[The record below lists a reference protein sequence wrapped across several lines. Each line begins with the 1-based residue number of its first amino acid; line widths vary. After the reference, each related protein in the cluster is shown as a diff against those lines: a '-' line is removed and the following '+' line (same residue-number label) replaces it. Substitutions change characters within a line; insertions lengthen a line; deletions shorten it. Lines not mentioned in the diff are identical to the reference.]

1 MRCFKC
7 QRFGHTSNLCTAE
20 QLCVCGK
27 RLHEDVRKSYNSKCL
42 NGLLQPGYRLNYST
56 VYHSNLERQKVN
68 YYTIRRT
75 AKLNLEKQA
84 EKMKTMSA
92 GKYPNVKV
100 EQNGVGSR
108 EDKDK
113 LLLT

>member
-1 MRCFKC
+1 MEKTEEK
-7 QRFGHTSNLCTAE
+7 QITDATKVPILSHTDLEIEDPNHA
-20 QLCVCGK
+20 
-27 RLHEDVRKSYNSKCL
+27 HEDPILKKIEFA
-42 NGLLQPGYRLNYST
+42 Q
-56 VYHSNLERQKVN
+56 
-68 YYTIRRT
+68 TIRRT